1 MLDAK
6 VRIVRE
12 EVIVDNYYPLKKVTY
27 AQQRRNG
34 KGSDK
39 GSGKDDAEWQEQT
52 REVYDA
58 ASGAAVLL
66 YNRERRTVVLTRQ
79 FRVGARISAYAG
91 GSDGFLLEAAAGV
104 LDGAPPEERAKAEA
118 REETGYE
125 VDRLDPVMQLFVSP
139 GSLTER
145 IFLFV
150 AEYDPARRCGRGGGL
165 PEEGEDIEVCELDFD
180 DALAMIDTGGINDA
194 KTVLLLL
201 HLERKVLGRH
211 EAS

>member
-1 MLDAK
+1 MAEDRI
-6 VRIVRE
+6 RIVGE
-12 EVIVDNYYPLKKVTY
+12 EILSDDYYPLKKVTY
-27 AQQRRNG
+27 EQRR
-34 KGSDK
+34 SD
-39 GSGKDDAEWQEQT
+39 GGWQEQQ

-66 YNRERRTVVLTRQ
+66 YHRERRTVVLTRQ
-79 FRVGARISAYAG
+79 FRLGARLN

-104 LDGAPPEERAKAEA
+104 LDGAPPDERVKAEA

-125 VDRLDPVMQLFVSP
+125 IEQVVPVMQLFPSP

-145 IFLFV
+145 IHLFV
-150 AEYDPARRCGRGGGL
+150 AEYDPARRCGPGGGKA
-165 PEEGEDIEVCELDFD
+165 EEGEDIDVVELDFD
-180 DALAMIDTGGINDA
+180 NALALVDTGGIVDT

>member
-1 MLDAK
+1 MAEER
-6 VRIVRE
+6 VRIVGE
-12 EVIVDNYYPLKKVTY
+12 KILCDDYYPLKKVSY
-27 AQQRRNG
+27 EQLRSDGGWQAQ
-34 KGSDK
+34 
-39 GSGKDDAEWQEQT
+39 E

-66 YNRERRTVVLTRQ
+66 YNRERRSVVLTRQ
-79 FRVGARISAYAG
+79 FRLGARLN
-91 GSDGFLLEAAAGV
+91 GSDGFLLEATAGV
-104 LDGAPPEERAKAEA
+104 LDGAPPEQRVTLEA

-125 VDRLDPVMQLFVSP
+125 VAHLEPVMQLFVSP

-145 IFLFV
+145 IHLFT
-150 AEYDPARRCGRGGGL
+150 AEYDPSRRTGEGGGK
-165 PEEGEDIEVCELDFD
+165 PEEGEDIEVVELAFD
-180 DALAMIDTGGINDA
+180 DALAMVETGDIVDA

>member
-1 MLDAK
+1 MAEDRI
-6 VRIVRE
+6 RIVRE
-12 EVIVDNYYPLKKVTY
+12 EILSDDYYPLKKVTY
-27 AQQRRNG
+27 EQRRG
-34 KGSDK
+34 DG
-39 GSGKDDAEWQEQT
+39 GWQEQQ

-66 YNRERRTVVLTRQ
+66 YHRERRTVVLTRQ
-79 FRVGARISAYAG
+79 FRLGARLSQPAG

-104 LDGAPPEERAKAEA
+104 LDGAPPEERVKAEA

-125 VDRLDPVMQLFVSP
+125 IERVVPVMQLYPSP

-145 IFLFV
+145 IHLFV
-150 AEYDPARRCGRGGGL
+150 AEYDPARRCGPGGGKA
-165 PEEGEDIEVCELDFD
+165 EEGEDIEVVELDFD
-180 DALAMIDTGGINDA
+180 DALALVDTGGIVDT

>member
-1 MLDAK
+1 MAEDRI
-6 VRIVRE
+6 RIVGE
-12 EVIVDNYYPLKKVTY
+12 EILSDDYYPLKKVTY
-27 AQQRRNG
+27 QQRRG
-34 KGSDK
+34 DGS
-39 GSGKDDAEWQEQT
+39 WQEQQ

-79 FRVGARISAYAG
+79 FRLGARLN

-104 LDGAPPEERAKAEA
+104 LDGADPAERVKAEA
-118 REETGYE
+118 HEETGYE
-125 VDRLDPVMQLFVSP
+125 IAHLAPVMQLYPSP

-145 IFLFV
+145 IHLFV
-150 AEYDPARRCGRGGGL
+150 AEYDPSRRSGPGGGKA
-165 PEEGEDIEVCELDFD
+165 EEGEDIDVVELDFD
-180 DALAMIDTGGINDA
+180 DALALVDTGGIVDT

>member
-1 MLDAK
+1 MAEDK
-6 VRIVRE
+6 IRIVGE
-12 EVIVDNYYPLKKVTY
+12 KILCDDYYPLKKITY
-27 AQQRRNG
+27 ELRRR
-34 KGSDK
+34 
-39 GSGKDDAEWQEQT
+39 DDGEWQEQQ
-52 REVYDA
+52 REVYDS

-79 FRVGARISAYAG
+79 FRIGARLSEPTG
-91 GSDGFLLEAAAGV
+91 GHDGFLLEAAAGV
-104 LDGAPPEERAKAEA
+104 LDDAPPAERAKAEA

-125 VDRLDPVMQLFVSP
+125 LERLEPVMQLFVSP
-139 GSLTER
+139 GSTTER
-145 IFLFV
+145 IHLFV

-165 PEEGEDIEVCELDFD
+165 PEEGEDIQVVELDFD
-180 DALAMIDTGGINDA
+180 DALAMIETGGIIDA

>member
-12 EVIVDNYYPLKKVTY
+12 ELISDNYYPLKKVTY
-27 AQQRRNG
+27 EQQRR
-34 KGSDK
+34 
-39 GSGKDDAEWQEQT
+39 SGQASGEWQQET
-52 REVYDA
+52 REVYDS

-91 GSDGFLLEAAAGV
+91 GSDGLLLEAAAGV

-125 VDRLDPVMQLFVSP
+125 VERLEPVM
-139 GSLTER
+139 
-145 IFLFV
+145 
-150 AEYDPARRCGRGGGL
+150 
-165 PEEGEDIEVCELDFD
+165 
-180 DALAMIDTGGINDA
+180 
-194 KTVLLLL
+194 
-201 HLERKVLGRH
+201 
-211 EAS
+211 

>member
-1 MLDAK
+1 MAEERI
-6 VRIVRE
+6 RIVRE
-12 EVIVDNYYPLKKVTY
+12 KILSDDYYPLKKVTY
-27 AQQRRNG
+27 EQLR
-34 KGSDK
+34 SD
-39 GSGKDDAEWQEQT
+39 GGGWQEQQ

-58 ASGAAVLL
+58 ASGAVVLL

-79 FRVGARISAYAG
+79 FRLGARLN
-91 GSDGFLLEAAAGV
+91 GSDGFLLEASAGV
-104 LDGAPPEERAKAEA
+104 LDDAPPEERARAEA

-125 VDRLDPVMQLFVSP
+125 IGHLEPVMELFVSP

-145 IFLFV
+145 LHLFV
-150 AEYDPARRCGRGGGL
+150 AEYDPARRAGEGGGK
-165 PEEGEDIEVCELDFD
+165 PEEGEDIEVLELAFD
-180 DALAMIDTGGINDA
+180 DALAMIETGGIVDA

>member
-1 MLDAK
+1 MAEDK
-6 VRIVRE
+6 IRIVGE
-12 EVIVDNYYPLKKVTY
+12 KILADDYYPLKKVKY
-27 AQQRRNG
+27 EQRRRD
-34 KGSDK
+34 GS
-39 GSGKDDAEWQEQT
+39 WQEQE

-79 FRVGARISAYAG
+79 FRLGARLSQPIG

-104 LDGAPPEERAKAEA
+104 LDGAPPAERAKAEA

-125 VDRLDPVMQLFVSP
+125 IEQLEPVMQLFPSP

-145 IFLFV
+145 IHLFV
-150 AEYDPARRCGRGGGL
+150 AEYDPARRCGEGGGK
-165 PEEGEDIEVCELDFD
+165 PEEGEDIDVIEMAFD
-180 DALAMIDTGGINDA
+180 DALALIETGGIVDV

>member
-1 MLDAK
+1 MAEEK
-6 VRIVRE
+6 IRIVGE
-12 EVIVDNYYPLKKVTY
+12 TVLADDYYPLKKVKY
-27 AQQRRNG
+27 EQLR
-34 KGSDK
+34 SD
-39 GSGKDDAEWQEQT
+39 GGRQEQE

-79 FRVGARISAYAG
+79 FRLGAFLN

-104 LDGAPPEERAKAEA
+104 LEGAAPADRVIAEA

-125 VDRLDPVMQLFVSP
+125 IGHVDPVMQLFVSP

-145 IFLFV
+145 IHLFV
-150 AEYDPARRCGRGGGL
+150 AEYDPSRRSGEGGGK
-165 PEEGEDIEVCELDFD
+165 PEEGEDIEVVEMDFD
-180 DALAMIDTGGINDA
+180 DALALIDTGGIIDA

-201 HLERKVLGRH
+201 HLERRVLGRH